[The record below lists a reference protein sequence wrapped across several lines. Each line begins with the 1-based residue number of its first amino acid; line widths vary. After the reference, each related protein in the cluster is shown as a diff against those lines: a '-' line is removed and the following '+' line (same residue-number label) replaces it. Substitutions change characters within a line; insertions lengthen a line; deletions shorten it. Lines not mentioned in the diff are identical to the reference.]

1 MMLTIFRPLYET
13 MVAHAQREVPNEC
26 CGLLGGRNGEIT
38 HIYRIRNLE
47 DSDRIED
54 LKIPRDRTLRYFMD
68 ERQLMD
74 AMTNIRDNDLE
85 LLVIYHSHPRTEAY
99 PSTTDIRLAYY
110 PDSQY
115 LIISL
120 QNPHSPESNL
130 FRIIEGKVFPSVLK
144 IVDSG
149 K

>member
-1 MMLTIFRPLYET
+1 MLTIFRPLYEILI
-13 MVAHAQREVPNEC
+13 AHAKAEAPNEC

-47 DSDRIED
+47 DSDRIQE
-54 LKIPRDRTLRYFMD
+54 LKIPRDRTMRYFMD
-68 ERQLMD
+68 DRQMMD
-74 AMTNIRDNDLE
+74 AMTNMRDNDLE

-99 PSTTDIRLAYY
+99 PSATDIRLAYY

-120 QNPHSPESNL
+120 RNPHSPEANL
-130 FRIIEGKVFPSVLK
+130 FRIFDGKVSPSKLK
-144 IVDSG
+144 IVERGD
-149 K
+149 

>member
-1 MMLTIFRPLYET
+1 MMLTISRPLYET
-13 MVAHAQREVPNEC
+13 MIAHAQREAPNEC

-38 HIYRIRNLE
+38 HFYRIRNLE
-47 DSDRIED
+47 DSDRIQE
-54 LKIPRDRTLRYFMD
+54 LKIPRDRSLRYFMD

-99 PSTTDIRLAYY
+99 PSATDIRLAYY

-120 QNPHSPESNL
+120 QNPHSPEVNL
-130 FRIIEGKVFPSVLK
+130 FRIIDGKVSPSKLK
-144 IVDSG
+144 IIGS
-149 K
+149 

>member
-1 MMLTIFRPLYET
+1 MMLTIIRSDYET
-13 MVAHAQREVPNEC
+13 MIAHAKAEAPNEC

-47 DSDRIED
+47 DSDRIQE
-54 LKIPRDRTLRYFMD
+54 LKIPRDRAERYFMD
-68 ERQLMD
+68 ERQMMD
-74 AMTNIRDNDLE
+74 AMTNMRDNDLE

-99 PSTTDIRLAYY
+99 PSATDIRLAYY

-120 QNPHSPESNL
+120 QNPNAPEAKL
-130 FRIIEGKVFPSVLK
+130 FRIFDGKVLPSNLK
-144 IVDSG
+144 IVERG
-149 K
+149 N